1 MENSSNRK
9 RIIGSVVGTTVGLL
23 VAFFIQQY
31 FFKAP
36 TFDKAMME
44 AASQINQSCPIMVD
58 QETRLDNAVAMPGNV
73 FQYNYTLVNLVKDSI
88 DISGLEGYI
97 KPVILNNVKTNPDMK
112 GFRDNKVTMTY
123 TYKDKDGVYI
133 TRINITPDM
142 YEE

>member
-1 MENSSNRK
+1 
-9 RIIGSVVGTTVGLL
+9 
-23 VAFFIQQY
+23 
-31 FFKAP
+31 
-36 TFDKAMME
+36 
-44 AASQINQSCPIMVD
+44 
-58 QETRLDNAVAMPGNV
+58 MPGNV

-88 DISGLEGYI
+88 DIPGLESYI